1 MDNFGEKF
9 IKNENNPHNEPPA
22 QSRTRETAMGRA
34 KLIIPLLI
42 IVVLIIIASNAGR
55 QEAPER
61 QLPPTEPTAP
71 QPGTGTSP
79 LPQATVSP
87 APVETVAMISGVD
100 LLTAGFSNNALVYA
114 ASETVRGDGGANH
127 TQLTV
132 GVLDLATGRIAA
144 SAVVEEIP
152 LGPQGIA
159 GEACEFRGLVSEK
172 TGGSRIRILGY
183 DGRYAYFARE
193 CPPRHP
199 YPGTLYAL
207 DVVEGRLIETN
218 ITVQGAMAFRN
229 GVAYLLGPP
238 ALAVDL
244 NSGRVLWNHS
254 YEFTY
259 VFNESNRLFTGNPL
273 GAWFYKN
280 GLVAVLFDFDTS
292 PDLTRDLFV
301 YCIYKTGEEGVEI
314 RCFERVH
321 ERDHQD
327 LKQHAVAR
335 FTENGRLYVLLAHSA
350 HPGQPGGGHAYLD
363 IFDLSQGIEKVAS
376 LELARGE
383 LFFRERGPRLY
394 ADNGGAT
401 IVYTLEPRIVTL
413 TRGPQT
419 FRAEASPLAAVRIT
433 PQGSVA
439 WSTQLVD
446 YTDLHAEGDRLY
458 LRRGKILYL
467 SQAGGEP
474 QPLVEAPLGQR
485 VSPGAVAIALPLL
498 FPLLPFLEQPGFTLY
513 YFWQG
518 DLYLLT
524 AYPGESQVMRVE
536 LG

>member
-1 MDNFGEKF
+1 
-9 IKNENNPHNEPPA
+9 
-22 QSRTRETAMGRA
+22 MGRA
-34 KLIIPLLI
+34 KLIIPLILVI
-42 IVVLIIIASNAGR
+42 VLILIASNAGR
-55 QEAPER
+55 QEPPER
-61 QLPPTEPTAP
+61 QPPPVETTSP
-71 QPGTGTSP
+71 QPGSGTSP
-79 LPQATVSP
+79 SPQATASP
-87 APVETVAMISGVD
+87 TPIETVTTISGVN
-100 LLTAGFSNNALVYA
+100 LLTAGFSENALVYA
-114 ASETVRGDGGANH
+114 ATETVRGEDGANY
-127 TQLTV
+127 TRLSV
-132 GVLDLATGRIAA
+132 GVLDIASGRIIA

-152 LGPQGIA
+152 LSPQGIE
-159 GEACEFRGLVSEK
+159 GEACQFQGLVSEK

-218 ITVQGAMAFRN
+218 ITVQRAMALRD

-238 ALAVDL
+238 AMAVDL
-244 NSGRVLWNHS
+244 ESGRVLWNHS
-254 YEFTY
+254 YEQTY
-259 VFNESNRLFTGNPL
+259 VFNGSNRLFTGNPL

-301 YCIYKTGEEGVEI
+301 YCIYRTGKEGVEQ

-327 LKQHAVAR
+327 LKQHVVAQ
-335 FTENGRLYVLLAHSA
+335 FVDGGKLYVLLAHSVR
-350 HPGQPGGGHAYLD
+350 PGQPGGGHAYLD
-363 IFDLSQGIEKVAS
+363 IFDLSNGIEKVAG

-383 LFFRERGPRLY
+383 IFFRERAPRLY
-394 ADNGGAT
+394 ADNQGAT
-401 IVYTLEPRIVTL
+401 LVYTLEPRIVTL

-419 FRAEASPLAAVRIT
+419 FRAEASPLVAVRVT

-446 YTDLHAEGDRLY
+446 YTDLYAEGDLLY
-458 LRRGKILYL
+458 LRRGKTIYL
-467 SQAGGEP
+467 SQAGGDP

-524 AYPGESQVMRVE
+524 AYPGESQVIKVE